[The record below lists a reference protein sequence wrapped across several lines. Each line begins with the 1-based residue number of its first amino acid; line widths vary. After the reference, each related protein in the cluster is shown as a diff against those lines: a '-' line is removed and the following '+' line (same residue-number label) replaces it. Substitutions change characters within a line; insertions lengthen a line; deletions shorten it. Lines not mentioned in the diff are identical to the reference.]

1 MVKKYNL
8 YEINIT
14 LLKINGK
21 YILFYNKSFYV
32 CKGKTAN
39 QRKRFEDEKE
49 EKYFGFLNR
58 FDLFFEY
65 YSKVFLEELFYLTN
79 WELSS

>member
-1 MVKKYNL
+1 MG
-8 YEINIT
+8 NIFCFI
-14 LLKINGK
+14 KI
-21 YILFYNKSFYV
+21 SFYV

-58 FDLFFEY
+58 FDMFFE
-65 YSKVFLEELFYLTN
+65 
-79 WELSS
+79 